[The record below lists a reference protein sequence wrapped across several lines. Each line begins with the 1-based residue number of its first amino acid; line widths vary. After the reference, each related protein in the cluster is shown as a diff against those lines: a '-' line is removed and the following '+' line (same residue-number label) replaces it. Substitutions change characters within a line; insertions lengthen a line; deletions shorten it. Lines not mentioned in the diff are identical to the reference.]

1 MSLNQIETYP
11 AENSRLPQ
19 AKLASPS
26 GSWLVVIAWGMVI
39 CAIGVALGPLLI
51 AYVRQLWG
59 TEHYQFVPVLFLAAC
74 WLTWRRW
81 KSLPA
86 DRTLPH
92 SIALRLLG
100 WGGAL
105 LLTIAAVA
113 GISPLLSFIALLS
126 LAIIGLYEWRGA
138 AGLRHFLPV
147 LGVLLLAVRPPF
159 KWDQAMILAM
169 QGVAAEWASGVLDLM
184 GVRHMISGVVIRLPE
199 QEFFVAEA
207 CSGVHSLFATLAF
220 IAVYSA
226 VTHRGFPRVVCLLI
240 AGIFWVLVANILR
253 ILAVVVLSSR
263 YHLPVVDGAGHELL
277 GIAVFVIVISMVLSA
292 DRLLMYIVPPR
303 QAMPELIKP
312 EFRQTT
318 AVRLE
323 PSGHGRA
330 ILAFGVAACFVLM
343 VSASR
348 MLPAGQ
354 TAIGPLFAPVQGLV
368 EVPGDALPTRWDGWE
383 KVAFEFRENDHD
395 LQGEFSRI
403 WNFRKGRLQ
412 VAVSIDGP
420 FEEWHDTEYCYR
432 GLGYTT
438 ESRDD
443 HFLGGDSHE
452 AGGYT
457 ELLIRGNHGSQGY
470 VLFMAYDEAGRALR
484 PPASHHASI
493 ARLMGVWKKRIMG
506 GESHD
511 LAGAR
516 IFQVQLLSESALP
529 FSDAEKLELR
539 ELFHEMR
546 GRIANYVSETHAGRN

>member
-1 MSLNQIETYP
+1 MSLNQVETYP
-11 AENSRLPQ
+11 AEHSRSSQ
-19 AKLASPS
+19 ATTSTPS
-26 GSWLVVIAWGMVI
+26 GSWLAAIAWGMVI
-39 CAIGVALGPLLI
+39 CAIAVALGPLLI

-81 KSLPA
+81 RSLPA
-86 DRTLPH
+86 ERTLPH
-92 SIALRLLG
+92 SIAVRLLG

-113 GISPLLSFIALLS
+113 AISPLLSFIALLS
-126 LAIIGLYEWRGA
+126 LAFVGLYEWRGA

-159 KWDQAMILAM
+159 KWDQEIILAM

-199 QEFFVAEA
+199 HDFFVDEA

-226 VTHRGFPRVVCLLI
+226 VTHRGFPRVLCLLL
-240 AGIFWVLVANILR
+240 AGTFWVLVANILR

-263 YHLPVVDGAGHELL
+263 YHLPVVDGVGHELL
-277 GIAVFVIVISMVLSA
+277 GIAVFVIVIAMVLSA
-292 DRLLMYIVPPR
+292 DRLLMFMVPPR
-303 QAMPELIKP
+303 QALPELIEPDLQHIAAGRP
-312 EFRQTT
+312 EM
-318 AVRLE
+318 A
-323 PSGHGRA
+323 GYGRM
-330 ILAFGVAACFVLM
+330 ILAFGVAACFVLT
-343 VSASR
+343 VSATR

-354 TAIGPLFAPVQGLV
+354 ASIGAFAPADGLI
-368 EVPGDALPTRWDGWE
+368 EVPDDALPARWNGWE
-383 KVAFEFRENDHD
+383 KLTFEFRENEHD

-412 VAVSIDGP
+412 AAVSIDGP

-443 HFLGGDSHE
+443 HILNGDQDN

-457 ELLIRGNHGSQGY
+457 ELAIQGNHGSEGY
-470 VLFMAYDEAGRALR
+470 VLFMAYEETGRALR

-493 ARLMGVWKKRIMG
+493 ARLMGIWKKRIMG
-506 GESHD
+506 GEAHD
-511 LAGAR
+511 LGGAR
-516 IFQVQLLSESALP
+516 IFQVQLLSESTLP
-529 FSDAEKLELR
+529 FSDAEKLELQ

-546 GRIANYVSETHAGRN
+546 GRIADYVSEMHEDRN